1 MKSQIRLAFAMLLAL
16 AAPSNVLAQSSDGD
30 VNAYIAKVPIAGLPS
45 GQYAQW
51 TEEQRKTVFQRV
63 ESFCWYLCVDRYANA
78 SFPDKAAAMR
88 AMAEA
93 RVCLG
98 ACVFNHLPADYPNL
112 SNIKQETLT
121 DYNKARQL
129 GSQVTWPLP
138 H

>member
-1 MKSQIRLAFAMLLAL
+1 MKSQIGIAFAILFAL
-16 AAPSNVLAQSSDGD
+16 AARPAVFAQSSDSD
-30 VNAYIAKVPIAGLPS
+30 VNAYIAKVPIAGLP
-45 GQYAQW
+45 GGPYAQW
-51 TEEQRKTVFQRV
+51 TEEQRKTAFQRV
-63 ESFCWYLCVDRYANA
+63 ESFCRYVCVDRYTNA

-93 RVCLG
+93 KVCLG

-112 SNIKQETLT
+112 SSVKQETLT

-138 H
+138 R